1 MYKHILLPTD
11 GSELAERGLDHGLS
25 LAKTLGAAATVIVV
39 TVPLSGFALQGMME
53 AAALGAYDDGVA
65 DELGKLKNH
74 IADEAAKVG
83 IAIDFV
89 NVVDVSPASAILD
102 VATQKNC
109 DLIVIS
115 SHGRRGISRLMLGS
129 QAAEVLSGSTI
140 PVLVIK

>member
-1 MYKHILLPTD
+1 MYRHILIPTD
-11 GSELAERGLDHGLS
+11 GSELAEKGLDHGLL

-39 TVPLSGFALQGMME
+39 TVPLSGFALQGMTE
-53 AAALGAYDDGVA
+53 AAALGAYDASVA
-65 DELGKLKNH
+65 YELGTLKRH
-74 IADEAAKVG
+74 VAGKAAKAG
-83 IAIDFV
+83 IAFDFI
-89 NVVDVSPASAILD
+89 NVVEVSPASAILD